1 MIQFTNAMG
10 SLVAATSSDVYIV
23 PNGKSATIF
32 GLTVANTS
40 TNPGKV
46 SVRVGTAESLKY
58 LVKDAPLEVGGT
70 LIAVGGSHKVVLTAA
85 QKVEVTVNNTIMGT
99 TSADC
104 IVSIMLQ

>member
-10 SLVAATSSDVYIV
+10 SLVAATASDVYTV

-40 TNPGKV
+40 AYPGKV
-46 SVRVGTAESLKY
+46 SIRVGTTGSLKY

-85 QKVEVTVNNTIMGT
+85 QKVEVTINSTVLGT
-99 TSADC
+99 VTADC
-104 IVSIMLQ
+104 IISMMTQ